1 MQLPKLR
8 KLSAKQS
15 YTIIVMIVIIY
26 YAVIREIWGIICAD
40 FESEFCKMILPEIAG
55 GHIKAL

>member
-40 FESEFCKMILPEIAG
+40 FES
-55 GHIKAL
+55 